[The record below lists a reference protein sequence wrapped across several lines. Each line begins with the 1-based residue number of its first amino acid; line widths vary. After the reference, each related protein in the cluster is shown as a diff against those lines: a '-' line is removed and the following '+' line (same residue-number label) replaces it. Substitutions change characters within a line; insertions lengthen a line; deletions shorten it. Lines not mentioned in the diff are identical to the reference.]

1 MTALKAQL
9 ADTEQREAKVIEE
22 FERYKQR
29 ARVALK
35 RSEDKTGPDAVL
47 PLASGPLPVMDA
59 GLSSAG
65 ESSSARAAAVERK
78 VQELELELRISKVH
92 RWRQG
97 LGEKP
102 PRTPAPAPA
111 PPPSFHALS

>member
-9 ADTEQREAKVIEE
+9 SEVEQREAKVVEE

-35 RSEDKTGPDAVL
+35 RSEDKAGPEASAGG
-47 PLASGPLPVMDA
+47 LALVPAMDA

-65 ESSSARAAAVERK
+65 EGASARAAAVEKR
-78 VQELELELRISKVH
+78 VQELELELRVAKASTSAGRGPACSSV
-92 RWRQG
+92 
-97 LGEKP
+97 LP
-102 PRTPAPAPA
+102 TP
-111 PPPSFHALS
+111 LCLL